1 MEKKKILVVEDD
13 TVLQK
18 TVADFLELEGFLM
31 VTASNGEDGI
41 SQAKSENPDLIL
53 LDVILPKKDGFEV
66 IEALKA
72 DEATKKIPII
82 LLTNLGSLN
91 DVEKALKMGANNYL
105 VKADYKMEEV
115 AKKVKEVLK
124 IS

>member
-1 MEKKKILVVEDD
+1 MEKKKVLVVEDD
-13 TVLQK
+13 LVLQR
-18 TVADFLELEGFLM
+18 TVFDFLALEGFEM
-31 VTASNGEDGI
+31 VAASNGEEGI
-41 SQAKSENPDLIL
+41 EVAKRENPDLIL
-53 LDVILPKKDGFEV
+53 LDIILPKKDGFEV

-72 DEATKKIPII
+72 DEETKNIPII

-115 AKKVKEVLK
+115 ARKVKEVLK
-124 IS
+124 ME